1 MNVLTRSLLVAAMGF
16 GLALPASAA
25 TYQVSVDTSSLSGTA
40 GYLDF
45 GFAGLTDSPA
55 ATSFVHAVSGGL
67 ALGAPLL
74 DGAAIAELDGWRLGN
89 DGAFNAVFQ
98 SWQFGSSL
106 QFTVDF
112 GGAWQTATT
121 GSGNTFSLKLW
132 DGEASSTLMT
142 ADAAGDVLRF
152 QLAPGGGVG
161 VETFARDI
169 SGAASPVTVSAV
181 PEPESYAML
190 LLGLVTLLGA
200 SRRRSVTR

>member
-1 MNVLTRSLLVAAMGF
+1 MNALTRSFVVAAMGF
-16 GLALPASAA
+16 CLALPASAA
-25 TYQVSVDTSSLSGTA
+25 TYQVSVDTSSLSGSS

-45 GFAGLTDSPA
+45 GFAGLADSPA
-55 ATSFVHAVSGGL
+55 ATSFVYALSGGF

-74 DGAAIAELDGWRLGN
+74 DGAALVDPHGWRLGN
-89 DGAFNAVFQ
+89 DGDFNAVFQ

-112 GGAWQTATT
+112 GGAWQTATN

-132 DGEASSTLMT
+132 DGGASSSQLTT
-142 ADAAGDVLRF
+142 DSAGDVLRF

-169 SGAASPVTVSAV
+169 AGAPSPVTVSAV
-181 PEPESYAML
+181 PEPESCAML
-190 LLGLVTLLGA
+190 LVGLVAILGTA
-200 SRRRSVTR
+200 RRRRAIR